1 MRVQSCY
8 GLRNDSLPVLHT
20 EIHSHK
26 AGSRSGQCQLDIR
39 KHLLSE
45 GMVLHSTA
53 AQGGRWGSPSL
64 GVFITMGL
72 WVAGTM
78 SWVGIGLQDLRG
90 IFQLLRSYERWPFL
104 LLLQVLRS
112 LFPVLTSPGHDGEGH
127 NLACLPLCL
136 PGHLCWGR
144 AVSHGHLSVT
154 RCCSQKGFGRGT
166 APPGT
171 VVTILHCVVIAR
183 SWGDGF
189 FLCKESWLTGRVLR
203 KLFYAERNF

>member
-1 MRVQSCY
+1 MGSGMTHALSYTPKSTLTRQAA
-8 GLRNDSLPVLHT
+8 GQDSASWILGNIYYLKEWCCTAQLP
-20 EIHSHK
+20 K
-26 AGSRSGQCQLDIR
+26 
-39 KHLLSE
+39 E
-45 GMVLHSTA
+45 G
-53 AQGGRWGSPSL
+53 GGGSPSL

-154 RCCSQKGFGRGT
+154 RCCSQKGFGCGT